1 MSARGGLVAAAY
13 ARGGLVAAAYAR
25 RGLVAAAWWRRLNA
39 IDSQYQFSI
48 LSYIF
53 KYIVI

>member
-1 MSARGGLVAAAY
+1 MLARRGLVAAAD
-13 ARGGLVAAAYAR
+13 AR

-39 IDSQYQFSI
+39 TDSQYQFSM
-48 LSYIF
+48 LSYIL